1 MSSKPDPDEIKIE
14 AVKQSLYEIYLVLH
28 KHRHIYK
35 SETLVA
41 TYTEAFSK
49 RHWAWKVVGIT
60 RAALDELAANDFVKP
75 KLRICRGHLID
86 RKVTV
91 NEMFSPDEPLGFDE
105 FWTLAIERD
114 KTVLMTYAE
123 NGHGKKFPEFIH
135 FDADDL
141 FPDGVGVTYRK
152 NEKAFL
158 RKLHSEVTQP

>member
-1 MSSKPDPDEIKIE
+1 
-14 AVKQSLYEIYLVLH
+14 
-28 KHRHIYK
+28 
-35 SETLVA
+35 
-41 TYTEAFSK
+41 
-49 RHWAWKVVGIT
+49 
-60 RAALDELAANDFVKP
+60 
-75 KLRICRGHLID
+75 
-86 RKVTV
+86 
-91 NEMFSPDEPLGFDE
+91 MFSPDEPLGFDE